1 MHQNSGV
8 CVDAYNV
15 TGEDKSMYHDQ
26 IQEIWELDFHGFKI
40 SLFSCNWVDA
50 IKGIVKDK
58 YQFISVDLNGQG
70 YKSEPFMLVKH
81 AAQVFYVLHTT
92 NKRLK
97 ALYPKSYES
106 SESRMPSMRQ
116 SFINL
121 MRFLLSSPQ

>member
-81 AAQVFYVLHTT
+81 AAQVFYVLDTT

-97 ALYPKSYES
+97 AVIPKK
-106 SESRMPSMRQ
+106 
-116 SFINL
+116 L
-121 MRFLLSSPQ
+121 